1 MSVMTDEY
9 VGTLLRVDLTKG
21 EIDRFE
27 VPEPVLR
34 MFLGGTGLGA
44 KLLYDEVPPGT
55 DWSDAQ
61 NRLILA
67 AGPLNATDT
76 SEPTSDAAV

>member
-21 EIDRFE
+21 ELDRFE
-27 VPEPVLR
+27 VPEPILR

-44 KLLYDEVPPGT
+44 KLL
-55 DWSDAQ
+55 
-61 NRLILA
+61 
-67 AGPLNATDT
+67 
-76 SEPTSDAAV
+76 